1 MRRLIA
7 VCPILFESQNYNPGD
22 ELPTHDIGFVKA
34 WTKNGAAIWK
44 DDKKSEKHTIKA
56 KPVTASA
63 GLPGNAYPSAR
74 PEQDLIGKPP
84 SRRAR
89 GAQPEPSKRREKTC
103 Q

>member
-22 ELPTHDIGFVKA
+22 EA

-89 GAQPEPSKRREKTC
+89 GAQPEPSKRREKSC
-103 Q
+103 E